1 MLKPEWRG
9 TMRALVLFVTAVGI
23 CAGQNANLSG
33 SWQLNVEK
41 SHWGSKPKPVSV
53 SLVIEHKDPALKYHG
68 TVNEGLENTRDFSFD
83 GAIDGKSYPMTA
95 AAGPG
100 QAVLKRVD
108 ANTIQ
113 SEFKS
118 ADGKRIETTRTSVS
132 RDGKVLT
139 RTIREKTPEGTKTW
153 SEVYDRK

>member
-1 MLKPEWRG
+1 
-9 TMRALVLFVTAVGI
+9 MRALILCLAAVGI
-23 CAGQNANLSG
+23 CAAQNANLSG

-53 SLVIEHKDPALKYHG
+53 SLVIEHNDPALKYHG
-68 TVNEGLENTRDFSFD
+68 TVNEGLEHTRDFSFE

-100 QAVLKRVD
+100 QAVLKRVN
-108 ANTIQ
+108 ASTIE

-118 ADGKRIETTRTSVS
+118 SDGRSTETTRTSVS

-153 SEVYDRK
+153 SEVYDKK